1 METFFFFLLLSNKP
15 KMIRMRGNSHNL
27 CVCEVLY
34 QRLLYNFTFQP
45 REERKKDQNQEAF
58 EANVQVI
65 IGCGWVE

>member
-1 METFFFFLLLSNKP
+1 
-15 KMIRMRGNSHNL
+15 MRGNSHNL